1 MIWYYGRW
9 RGIALPSR
17 KELLTA
23 MYNIIY
29 CRELYTISLHGNGRC
44 GGDEDFARLTDV
56 RSKGRSHNSRLRHY
70 YLESPTSLE
79 HVAYALQVVCHVVAC
94 MDVICSSSS
103 LEQPQPNQDAVIFVH
118 VSPSEITA

>member
-29 CRELYTISLHGNGRC
+29 CRELYTISLHAMSDGGGNG
-44 GGDEDFARLTDV
+44 DFARD
-56 RSKGRSHNSRLRHY
+56 
-70 YLESPTSLE
+70 
-79 HVAYALQVVCHVVAC
+79 
-94 MDVICSSSS
+94 
-103 LEQPQPNQDAVIFVH
+103 
-118 VSPSEITA
+118 